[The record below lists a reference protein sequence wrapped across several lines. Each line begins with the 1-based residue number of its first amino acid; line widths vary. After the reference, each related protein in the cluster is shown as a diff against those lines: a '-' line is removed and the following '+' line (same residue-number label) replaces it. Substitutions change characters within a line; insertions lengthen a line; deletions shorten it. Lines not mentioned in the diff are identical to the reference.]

1 MYWVSIGHYEAKQL
15 VIDDTGSVEGILA
28 QSGDQDRYHGCL
40 TDGLTL
46 KDRATQLQEGSSR
59 NAIKLE
65 L

>member
-1 MYWVSIGHYEAKQL
+1 MRQKQL

-46 KDRATQLQEGSSR
+46 KDSATQLLI
-59 NAIKLE
+59 IKYKCGALVTQY
-65 L
+65 